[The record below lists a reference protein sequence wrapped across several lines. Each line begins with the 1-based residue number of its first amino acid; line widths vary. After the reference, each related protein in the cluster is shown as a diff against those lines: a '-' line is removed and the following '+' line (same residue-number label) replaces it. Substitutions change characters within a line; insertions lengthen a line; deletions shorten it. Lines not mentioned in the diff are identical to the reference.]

1 VTLPDRVTRTDGTF
15 TADAADS
22 NRLLTRWRGVI
33 ERVNRQL
40 KICKLLSKSYPNSE
54 LCTSPVYWRA
64 SAIMCNK
71 YRHASLTRF
80 DQPARFVL
88 LSSLMLYI
96 DYHIDASSS
105 DTTTSSNTA
114 TRLPGQ
120 ELQQRKKR
128 GRPPKAAQPP
138 SPDTRSTDSTTS
150 STDDDA
156 AKRTQTASTTNAP
169 TRQSVP
175 TAKRQ
180 RKR

>member
-1 VTLPDRVTRTDGTF
+1 MKWLVVCAPDGTIMFVHGPYAGSQFDDTIFRSIINDANDPLAKWLRTLPPGSLLGFDAAGFPQAAEHLAAAGMAHIHVTLPDRVTRTDGTF

-96 DYHIDASSS
+96 DYHIDA
-105 DTTTSSNTA
+105 
-114 TRLPGQ
+114 
-120 ELQQRKKR
+120 EL
-128 GRPPKAAQPP
+128 
-138 SPDTRSTDSTTS
+138 
-150 STDDDA
+150 
-156 AKRTQTASTTNAP
+156 
-169 TRQSVP
+169 
-175 TAKRQ
+175 
-180 RKR
+180 